1 MNENH
6 IAIIGIGCRFPSVKT
21 PKSFWE
27 ILHNGI
33 DTVSKIPKGRWDINA
48 FYDPEAATSGKM
60 NTKWG
65 GFLQEVA
72 RFDPSFFGISP
83 REAEHMD
90 PQQRLILEV
99 TWEALENAG
108 VVPKDLA
115 GSQTGVFIGIGSYD
129 YHKVLCKDLSSIEA
143 YSGTGSSNS
152 IAANRL
158 SYVLDLRGPSVAI
171 DTACSSSLVAVHL
184 ATQSLQT
191 GESNLCLVGGVNLI
205 LSPDLTITFSQARM
219 LASDGRCKTFDA
231 SADGYVRGEGCGV
244 VVLKRLCDAL
254 GDGDNIQAVIK
265 GSAVNQDGLTN
276 GLTAPNGL
284 SQQVVIRQALE
295 KAAVKPSQIS
305 YVETHGT
312 GTSLGDPIEVNSL
325 KTVLMQGRDISQPCW
340 IGSVKS
346 NIGHLEAAAGI
357 AGLIKVVLSLQHR
370 EIPPQLH
377 FKQLNPYIE
386 IKNTPIK
393 IPTSLQKWSAVEEPR
408 LAGVSSFGF
417 GGTNAHLIL
426 EEAPVRVKTDRAKG
440 EQKLKF
446 KSEELKERSHHI
458 LTLSGK
464 CEKGLQE
471 LAQRYEEFLAN
482 NSTISTSSTG
492 SRNSKDSKN
501 SRNSTAA
508 IADIC
513 FTANTGRSHFNRRLA
528 VVGKS
533 TEELGQ
539 KLKAFTTR
547 EDTPGVIRD
556 ELTKKKIRKKC
567 PKIAFLFTGQGSQYV
582 NMGRELYSSQPVFR
596 KTLEECDRIL
606 RLYLDKPLLNVLYPE
621 SGENS
626 PINRTAYT
634 QVTLFALEYAL
645 AQLWKSWGIEP
656 DIVMGHSV
664 GEYVAA
670 CVAGVFSLEDGLKL
684 IANRGRLMQALPTG
698 GEMVSV
704 LASESQVRSAI
715 QEQGERVSIAAI
727 NGPLSIVISGAND
740 AIHTICD
747 KLESDGIKTKK
758 LQVSHA
764 FHSTLM
770 KPMLTEFAA
779 VASEVTYAQPRIPII
794 SNLTGEKANEDI
806 STARYWVNHVLKP
819 VKFALGMK
827 TLEEIG
833 YEVFLEIGPK
843 PILLG
848 MGRQCFTENVGVW
861 LPSIRPGCGE
871 WQQILHSIAELYVR
885 GLAVNWSEFYQDYSC
900 NKVVLPTYPFQREH
914 YWIKNSESETQENK
928 TQQATYSD
936 SQNKTTT
943 IVNCLNNGNTQQLVK
958 ELEINGKFSPEE
970 LNILPELL
978 EILVKKHQEQ
988 LAVETE
994 TVKNLKDWF
1003 YKVEWRSQVLF
1014 GKQLRTS
1021 YLPNAS
1027 EIDIKLRSEV
1037 VELTKLPDLEVYK
1050 QVLSQLEIL
1059 SIEYVLKAFQEL
1071 DWEFQVGESFSTELI
1086 IQQLGIVQKH
1096 QRLIGRLLEMLS
1108 EVGILQPINGE
1119 WRVTQVPNIKNPQQ
1133 LFNSLSSQYPS
1144 ASTELT
1150 LLKRCASQLASVL
1163 RGKSDPV
1170 QLVFPQGD
1178 LTTATQLYQ
1187 ESPGTKVMNTLV
1199 QQAVLSALEQLPPY
1213 RGVRVLEIGA
1223 GTGGTTA
1230 HILPHL
1236 RPEQTEYVFTDV
1248 SALFTSKAQ
1257 EKFKDYP
1264 FVNYQTLDIEQDPS
1278 TQGFEPHQ
1286 YDLIIAANVLHATAD
1301 LRQTLQHIQ
1310 QLLEPKGMLIL
1321 LEGTIRQRW
1330 LDLIFGLLEGWWRF
1344 NDLDIRPNYPLLPIR
1359 EWQKLLKSSGFQQV
1373 VSIPQIQ
1380 ETNGILSEQAMV
1392 LAQVSNAPLSNT
1404 ILESK
1409 TWLIL
1414 ADQHGLAENLVA
1426 QLRSQG
1432 DLCTFVKPGKEFQQ
1446 VSQEEFTI
1454 NPNNPRDLEQLLLA
1468 VQEDSHTLY
1477 GVIQCWNID
1486 STDIQTLSSEDLQNA
1501 QQLICGTTL
1510 YLVQALVKVAGSKVP
1525 RLWLVTQGAQPIF
1538 DKNDY
1543 VSGIAQSSLWGMGK
1557 VIALEH
1563 PELKCV
1569 RIDLDPNAV
1578 VERQAQALCEEICSE
1593 DTEDQVAIRAQK
1605 RYVAR
1610 LVRHDYN
1617 QNSETQELLQRPES
1631 QVSVNKTSYK
1641 ALNFNEDAT
1650 YLITGG
1656 LGGLGL
1662 LVARWMVERGARH
1675 LVLLGRSRAKDTVQT
1690 QLRELEQAGA
1700 KIVFYKSDVSDFN
1713 SIAQVMSEIEQSL
1726 PPLRGVIHSVGV
1738 LDDGILLQQTWE
1750 KFTRVMA
1757 PKVQG
1762 AWNIH
1767 NLTLHKPLD
1776 FFVLFS
1782 SVASLIGSPGQ
1793 ANHSAANAF
1802 LDALAYYRQSLELPG
1817 LSINWGVVAQIG
1829 AAAKIQTDE
1838 RVHKKGIE
1846 AIPPQQVLESLE
1858 MLMGD
1863 RSGSV
1868 GVVPIRWSEFIKQ
1881 PSISPFFADLIER
1894 SHQKSL
1900 KQPIQKAKHY
1910 HLLEQLKAA
1919 DPKEKEK
1926 LLVAYFQDRISQVLR
1941 VNTGKIDLQQPLNT
1955 MGLDSLMAVELR
1967 NRLQTDLK
1975 VDVPIV
1981 KFIEDISIVDLTAEV
1996 NQQLTQ
2002 IHENQGF
2009 ETENNKQLPESGVK
2023 DSNWIEVE
2031 L

>member
-1 MNENH
+1 MNEKH
-6 IAIIGIGCRFPSVKT
+6 IAIIGIGCRFPGVKT

-27 ILHNGI
+27 ILHDGI
-33 DTVSKIPKGRWDINA
+33 DTVSKTPKERWDINA
-48 FYDPEAATSGKM
+48 FYDPEPATSGKM

-65 GFLQEVA
+65 GFLEEVD

-90 PQQRLILEV
+90 PQQRLVLEV

-115 GSQTGVFIGIGSYD
+115 GSQTGVFMGIGSYD
-129 YHKVLCKDLSSIEA
+129 YHKVLCQDLSSIEA

-158 SYVLDLRGPSVAI
+158 SYVLNLRGPSVAI

-184 ATQSLQT
+184 ASQSLQA

-219 LASDGRCKTFDA
+219 LAADGRCKTFDA

-254 GDGDNIQAVIK
+254 RDGDNIQAVIK

-284 SQQVVIRQALE
+284 SQQAVIRQALE
-295 KAAVKPSQIS
+295 KSGVKPAQIS

-325 KTVLMQGRDISQPCW
+325 KTVLMEGRDVNQSCW
-340 IGSVKS
+340 IGSVKT

-357 AGLIKVVLSLQHR
+357 AGLIKVVLSLQHG
-370 EIPPQLH
+370 EIPPHLH
-377 FKQLNPYIE
+377 LKQLNPYIE

-393 IPTSLQKWSAVEEPR
+393 IPTSLQKWSAIAQPR

-417 GGTNAHLIL
+417 GGTNAHVVL
-426 EEAPVRVKTDRAKG
+426 EEATTQVKGHKG
-440 EQKLKF
+440 KQTVPEAS
-446 KSEELKERSHHI
+446 KSKAFSEPSDHI
-458 LTLSGK
+458 LTLSAK
-464 CEKGLQE
+464 CEKALQE
-471 LAQRYEEFLAN
+471 LAQRYEEFLDC
-482 NSTISTSSTG
+482 NST
-492 SRNSKDSKN
+492 
-501 SRNSTAA
+501 TAV
-508 IADIC
+508 ADIC
-513 FTANTGRSHFNRRLA
+513 FTANTGRSHFKHRLA

-539 KLKAFTTR
+539 KLKAKAFETR
-547 EDTPGVIRD
+547 EGIPGVKDTPGVIRGQSIG
-556 ELTKKKIRKKC
+556 KKRR
-567 PKIAFLFTGQGSQYV
+567 KIAFLFTGQGSQYA
-582 NMGRELYSSQPVFR
+582 NMGKELYYSQPVFR

-634 QVTLFALEYAL
+634 QVALFALEYAL

-656 DIVMGHSV
+656 DVVMGHSI

-698 GEMVSV
+698 GDMVAV
-704 LASESQVRSAI
+704 LAPESQVGSAI
-715 QEQGERVSIAAI
+715 EALGEKVSIAAI

-740 AIHTICD
+740 AIRNICNR
-747 KLESDGIKTKK
+747 LESDGIKTKK

-770 KPMLTEFAA
+770 EPMLTEFEA
-779 VASEVTYAQPRIPII
+779 VASEITYERPRIPII
-794 SNLTGEKANEDI
+794 SNLTGEEANENI

-819 VKFALGMK
+819 VKFASGMK
-827 TLEEIG
+827 TLEKID
-833 YEVFLEIGPK
+833 YKLFLEIGPK

-861 LPSIRPGCGE
+861 LPTMRPGCGE
-871 WQQILHSIAELYVR
+871 WQQILHSLAELYVR
-885 GLAVNWSEFYQDYSC
+885 GVTVNWSEFNKYYSRS
-900 NKVVLPTYPFQREH
+900 KVILPTYPFQRQP
-914 YWIKNSESETQENK
+914 YWIETSENK
-928 TQQATYSD
+928 TQKATYSD
-936 SQNKTTT
+936 SENKNTT
-943 IVNCLNNGNTQQLVK
+943 IVDWLNNGNTQQLVK
-958 ELEINGKFSPEE
+958 ELESNGKFSPEQ
-970 LNILPELL
+970 LNLLPELL

-1014 GKQLRTS
+1014 SKQLRTS

-1027 EIDIKLRSEV
+1027 EIDIKLRPQV

-1071 DWEFQVGESFSTELI
+1071 DCEFQVGEFFSTKLI

-1096 QRLIGRLLEMLS
+1096 QRLLGRLLEMLS

-1119 WRVTQVPNIKNPQQ
+1119 WRVTQVPNVKDPQQ

-1150 LLKRCASQLASVL
+1150 LLERCASQLASVL

-1170 QLVFPQGD
+1170 QLVFPEGD

-1264 FVNYQTLDIEQDPS
+1264 FVHYQILDIEQDPS

-1310 QLLEPKGMLIL
+1310 QLLAPKGMLIL

-1359 EWQKLLKSSGFQQV
+1359 GWQKLLKSSGFQQV

-1380 ETNGILSEQAMV
+1380 ETNEVLSEQAMI
-1392 LAQVSNAPLSNT
+1392 LAQVSNTPLSNT

-1409 TWLIL
+1409 SWLIL
-1414 ADQHGLAENLVA
+1414 ADQHGLAENLAA

-1446 VSQEEFTI
+1446 ISQEEFTI

-1501 QQLICGTTL
+1501 QQLMCGTTL

-1538 DKNDY
+1538 DKNHY

-1578 VERQAQALCEEICSE
+1578 VEKQAQALWEEICSE
-1593 DTEDQVAIRAQK
+1593 DAEDQVAIRAQR

-1610 LVRHDYN
+1610 LVRHDCN
-1617 QNSETQELLQRPES
+1617 QNFETQELLQQPQS
-1631 QVSVNKTSYK
+1631 QVSFNKTSYK
-1641 ALNFNEDAT
+1641 ALNFNEDVT

-1662 LVARWMVERGARH
+1662 LVARWMVEHGARH

-1690 QLRELEQAGA
+1690 QLRELEEAGA

-1750 KFTRVMA
+1750 KFTRVIA

-1868 GVVPIRWSEFIKQ
+1868 GVVPIRWSEFINQ

-1900 KQPIQKAKHY
+1900 KQPIEKAKHY

-1919 DPKEKEK
+1919 NPKEKEK

-1941 VNTGKIDLQQPLNT
+1941 VNTGQIDLQQPLNT

-1967 NRLQTDLK
+1967 NRLQTDFK

-2009 ETENNKQLPESGVK
+2009 ETDNNKQLPESGVK